1 MQCSV
6 CLVEIDE
13 ETDEDPIEVTECNH
27 RFHRA
32 CLQRWLE
39 DHDNCPLCRHQLRH
53 DDEEEEDGEIDEGF
67 FEIIYYNV
75 AEMLPIFDIF
85 QAIVMNYIMEIDNE
99 ARRANPRRIPEYFQ
113 HMMEILP
120 NEEFDMIHEDQNTV
134 EIIYEFLDGRYNTP
148 EPRRR
153 YCYDSDFEPS
163 IGQMLNIYEG
173 FARHRRNGYYEAFER
188 FLNGLRTP
196 EEYLLF
202 RTRDHRILFDRYS

>member
-1 MQCSV
+1 MRCSV
-6 CLVEIDE
+6 CLSELDE
-13 ETDEDPIEVTECNH
+13 GNNQDAIEVTDCNH

-39 DHDNCPLCRHQLRH
+39 ENNNCPLCRHEFEN
-53 DDEEEEDGEIDEGF
+53 DEEEDGEIDDGF
-67 FEIIYYNV
+67 EEIVYYNV
-75 AEMLPIFDIF
+75 AEMLPIYDIF

-120 NEEFDMIHEDQNTV
+120 DDEFDMIHQDQNTV
-134 EIIYEFLDGRYNTP
+134 EIIHEFLDGRFNTP

-153 YCYDSDFEPS
+153 YCYDSEFEPD
-163 IGQMLNIYEG
+163 INRMLHIYEA
-173 FARHRRNGYYEAFER
+173 FARHRHNGYYEAFER
-188 FLNGLRTP
+188 FLNGLRLP

-202 RTRDHRILFDRYS
+202 RTRDHRILFDRYN

>member
-1 MQCSV
+1 MRCSV
-6 CLVEIDE
+6 CLSELDE
-13 ETDEDPIEVTECNH
+13 ENNQDAIEVTDCNH

-39 DHDNCPLCRHQLRH
+39 ENNNCPLCRHEFEN
-53 DDEEEEDGEIDEGF
+53 DEEEDGEIDDGF
-67 FEIIYYNV
+67 EEIVYYNV
-75 AEMLPIFDIF
+75 AEMLPIYDVF

-120 NEEFDMIHEDQNTV
+120 NDEFDMIHQDQNTV
-134 EIIYEFLDGRYNTP
+134 EIIYEFLDGRFNTP

-153 YCYDSDFEPS
+153 YCYDSEFEPDIS
-163 IGQMLNIYEG
+163 RMLHIYEA
-173 FARHRRNGYYEAFER
+173 FARHRHNGYYEAFER
-188 FLNGLRTP
+188 FLNGLRLP

-202 RTRDHRILFDRYS
+202 RTRDHRILFDRYN